1 MASTSTR
8 REPWITPPRL
18 LTAQESGERRA
29 SWLELFFD
37 LVFVVALAG
46 ALAAVLVAVVYAERT
61 LISPSEPAS

>member
-8 REPWITPPRL
+8 REPWITPPRP

-37 LVFVVALAG
+37 LVVVALAG